1 MPQHSQALDLEEAL
15 TAIRQQLRAPSTY
28 ETCELKDAFGRVVAT
43 PIHAA
48 LSLPPFAASA
58 MDGFAVR
65 QQDIVATADYS
76 LRQVGTSL
84 AGHPYTGVVAPGE
97 CVRVFTG
104 AAIPSGSDLVVVQE
118 NVIEQTV
125 DRITF
130 LPHTSAEHHIRDI
143 GNDVTKGQCLAT
155 PGERISPFMLGQLAA
170 AGIGKVDVFPRVRVG
185 IFSSGDELRDPG
197 TPVQD
202 LAYGQIFD
210 ANRITLVKLLDDL
223 PVQCIDLGCLPDDP
237 NKIDSALQR
246 AASECDVLITSGG
259 VSVGDAD
266 YIVERIRQ
274 QGELQFWRLNLKPGK
289 PLAFGRI
296 QSSWILGLPGNPI
309 STIITALLVAR
320 PAIAQ
325 LAGTALPAPLRINAT
340 LKHPIVHSPGRTE
353 YQRGQFEADQTGYT
367 VTHTGDQGSNRLSSF
382 RNANC
387 LIEIDK
393 SRGDVAIGEE
403 ILILPLTNLLH

>member
-1 MPQHSQALDLEEAL
+1 
-15 TAIRQQLRAPSTY
+15 
-28 ETCELKDAFGRVVAT
+28 
-43 PIHAA
+43 
-48 LSLPPFAASA
+48 
-58 MDGFAVR
+58 
-65 QQDIVATADYS
+65 
-76 LRQVGTSL
+76 
-84 AGHPYTGVVAPGE
+84 
-97 CVRVFTG
+97 
-104 AAIPSGSDLVVVQE
+104 
-118 NVIEQTV
+118 
-125 DRITF
+125 
-130 LPHTSAEHHIRDI
+130 
-143 GNDVTKGQCLAT
+143 
-155 PGERISPFMLGQLAA
+155 MLGQRAA

-210 ANRITLVKLLDDL
+210 ANRITLAKLLDDL
-223 PVQCIDLGCLPDDP
+223 PVQCVDLGCLPDDP

-325 LAGTALPAPLRINAT
+325 LAGTALPPPLRINAT
-340 LKHPIVHSPGRTE
+340 LKHPIVHSLGRTE